1 MALDKFRIGMR
12 IRYIREHTFNETRA
26 LFSVRCDLTESHL
39 GQIERGEIL
48 PSISAL
54 DKIATNC
61 GVDLNFI
68 LYGNPKTVST
78 RNNIDFFLNRSNQ
91 DELKMYFECISSIK
105 KYIYSENKQKNIC

>member
-12 IRYIREHTFNETRA
+12 IRYIRELFNETRA
-26 LFSVRCDLTESHL
+26 FFSVRCDLTESHL

-61 GVDLNFI
+61 GRFELSFI
-68 LYGNPKTVST
+68 
-78 RNNIDFFLNRSNQ
+78 R
-91 DELKMYFECISSIK
+91 
-105 KYIYSENKQKNIC
+105 